1 MVTIKIMHKLITILL
16 IAITTVTY
24 GQKGIGLKFEYNNT
38 RQPKIVP
45 LAGMY
50 MTMKGTYVSTSVTI
64 APYSSVILIKL
75 DSPPL
80 ALQVKSFSLS
90 TGTNTTTMQAVIVDD
105 KTGQQKVITYKYR
118 FK

>member
-1 MVTIKIMHKLITILL
+1 MEKQLVKIFTILFL
-16 IAITTVTY
+16 LFCSIAY

-38 RQPKIVP
+38 AQTKVVP
-45 LAGMY
+45 LTGLY
-50 MTMKGTYVSTSVTI
+50 MTMKGAYVSTSVSI

-80 ALQVKSFSLS
+80 ALQIQSFTLS
-90 TGTNTTTMQAVIVDD
+90 TNTNTTTMQAVIVDD
-105 KTGQQKVITYKYR
+105 KTGQRKTITYKHR

>member
-1 MVTIKIMHKLITILL
+1 MHKLITILL
-16 IAITTVTY
+16 IFITTATY

-38 RQPKIVP
+38 AQTKVVP
-45 LAGMY
+45 LTGLY
-50 MTMKGTYVSTSVTI
+50 MTMKGTYVTTSVSI

-80 ALQVKSFSLS
+80 ALQIQSFTLS
-90 TGTNTTTMQAVIVDD
+90 TNANTTTMQAVIVDD

>member
-1 MVTIKIMHKLITILL
+1 MHKLITILL
-16 IAITTVTY
+16 IFITTVTY

-45 LAGMY
+45 LSGMY
-50 MTMKGTYVSTSVTI
+50 MTMKGAYVSTSVSI

-80 ALQVKSFSLS
+80 ALTVKSYNVS
-90 TGTNTTTMQAVIVDD
+90 TNVNTTTMQAVIVDEGIE
-105 KTGQQKVITYKYR
+105 KTVTFKYKFR
-118 FK
+118 

>member
-1 MVTIKIMHKLITILL
+1 MGCKIMRIFITILSL
-16 IAITTVTY
+16 LFTSFTY

-45 LAGMY
+45 LSGMY

-64 APYSSVILIKL
+64 PANSSVILIKL

-80 ALQVKSFSLS
+80 ALCLKSFSLS
-90 TGTNTTTMQAVIVDD
+90 TGTNTTTIRAVICDD
-105 KTGQQKVITYKYR
+105 VTGLEKTITYKHR

>member
-1 MVTIKIMHKLITILL
+1 MHKLITILL
-16 IAITTVTY
+16 IFITTVTY

-45 LAGMY
+45 LSGMY
-50 MTMKGTYVSTSVTI
+50 MTMKGAYVSTSVSI

-80 ALQVKSFSLS
+80 ALQVQSFSLS
-90 TGTNTTTMQAVIVDD
+90 TNINTTTMQAVVIDD
-105 KTGQQKVITYKYR
+105 VTGQSKTITFKYR

>member
-1 MVTIKIMHKLITILL
+1 MHKLITILL
-16 IAITTVTY
+16 IFITTVTY

-45 LAGMY
+45 LSGMY
-50 MTMKGTYVSTSVTI
+50 MTMKGAYVSTSVSI

-80 ALQVKSFSLS
+80 ALTVKSYNVS
-90 TGTNTTTMQAVIVDD
+90 TNVNTTTMQAVVIDD
-105 KTGQQKVITYKYR
+105 VTGQSKTITFKYR

>member
-1 MVTIKIMHKLITILL
+1 MGCKIMRIFITILSL
-16 IAITTVTY
+16 LFTSFTY

-45 LAGMY
+45 LTGMY
-50 MTMKGTYVSTSVTI
+50 MTMKGTYVSTSITI
-64 APYSSVILIKL
+64 PANSSVILIKL

-80 ALQVKSFSLS
+80 ALQIQSFTLS
-90 TGTNTTTMQAVIVDD
+90 TKANTTTMQAVIVDD
-105 KTGQQKVITYKYR
+105 KTGMRKTITYKHR

>member
-1 MVTIKIMHKLITILL
+1 MKKLITAIL
-16 IAITTVTY
+16 IIVSCHAY

-45 LAGMY
+45 LTGMY
-50 MTMKGTYVSTSVTI
+50 MTMKGTYISTSVTI
-64 APYSSVILIKL
+64 PANGSVILIKL

-90 TGTNTTTMQAVIVDD
+90 TGSNTTTIRAVIVDEGIE
-105 KTGQQKVITYKYR
+105 KTVIYKHKFR
-118 FK
+118 

>member
-1 MVTIKIMHKLITILL
+1 MHKLITILL
-16 IAITTVTY
+16 IFITTVTY

-45 LAGMY
+45 LSGMY
-50 MTMKGTYVSTSVTI
+50 MTMKGAYVSTSVSI

-80 ALQVKSFSLS
+80 ALTVKSYNVS
-90 TGTNTTTMQAVIVDD
+90 TNVNTTTIRAVIVDEGIE
-105 KTGQQKVITYKYR
+105 KTVTFKYKFR
-118 FK
+118 

>member
-1 MVTIKIMHKLITILL
+1 MVRIFTILSL
-16 IAITTVTY
+16 LFCSATY

-45 LAGMY
+45 LTGMY

-64 APYSSVILIKL
+64 PAYSSVILIKL

-80 ALQVKSFSLS
+80 ALQIQSFTLS
-90 TGTNTTTMQAVIVDD
+90 TNANTTTMQAVIVDD

>member
-1 MVTIKIMHKLITILL
+1 MVTIKIMRKLITILL
-16 IAITTVTY
+16 IFITTATY

-38 RQPKIVP
+38 AQTKVVP
-45 LAGMY
+45 LTGLY

-64 APYSSVILIKL
+64 PANSSVILIKL

-90 TGTNTTTMQAVIVDD
+90 TGTNTTTIRAVIVDEGIE
-105 KTGQQKVITYKYR
+105 KTVTFKYK